1 MYPEGQLAVQAL
13 RAGAAGYV
21 SKTQA
26 TTELLAAVKRVYAGR
41 RYVSPALAE
50 QLAAEVASGFSG
62 RPHEALSVREYQV
75 LCLLGAGKTNK
86 EIAAAFSVGPKTIST
101 YRSRLLRK
109 LSLKTNADIVRYV
122 LEHGLAP

>member
-1 MYPEGQLAVQAL
+1 M
-13 RAGAAGYV
+13 
-21 SKTQA
+21 
-26 TTELLAAVKRVYAGR
+26 
-41 RYVSPALAE
+41 SPALAE
-50 QLAAEVASGFSG
+50 QLAAEVALGFPG
-62 RPHEALSVREYQV
+62 RGHETLSAREYQV
-75 LCLLGAGKTNK
+75 LRLLGAGKTNK